1 MKAAISCEGTDPT
14 SAVSRR
20 FGTAQYFL
28 IVDLETGVSNAV
40 ENPGATAQRGA
51 GVQAVALLLGRD
63 IEVLLTGYCSPS
75 MRRQLENNGV
85 KVFSGLAG
93 AAQDVLQRYKAGR
106 IGSRDAEQTGKGGL
120 QMAVSGG
127 NLRESARRS
136 LNQVLSMLP
145 MMIGVVLLVGLFN
158 SFISKASLQ
167 AVFSGHVGLDTL
179 WGACAGSLLAGNP
192 INSYIIGG
200 ELLKQ
205 GISLFAVTAFVLTW
219 VTVGL
224 VQLPAEMAALG
235 RRFALQR
242 NIACFLLAFPIAIAT
257 VVILAVLNGGPA

>member
-1 MKAAISCEGTDPT
+1 MKVAISCEGRDPT

-20 FGTAQYFL
+20 FGTARYFL
-28 IVDLETGVSNAV
+28 IVDLKTEALTAV
-40 ENPGATAQRGA
+40 ENPGAAAQRGA

-63 IEVLLTGYCSPS
+63 VGVLLTGYCSPA
-75 MRRQLENNGV
+75 MQRQLENNGV
-85 KVFSGLAG
+85 KVFSGLTG
-93 AAQDVLQRYKAGR
+93 AAQDVLQRYKTGR
-106 IGSRDAEQTGKGGL
+106 KRSSDAEPTGKGWL
-120 QMAVSGG
+120 RTAVCGE
-127 NLRESARRS
+127 NLRVAARRS
-136 LNQVLSMLP
+136 WNQVLTMLP
-145 MMIGVVLLVGLFN
+145 MTIAVVLLVGLFN
-158 SFISKASLQ
+158 GFISKTFLQ
-167 AVFSGHVGLDTL
+167 AVFSGHVGLDTI

-205 GISLFAVTAFVLTW
+205 GISLFAVTAFMLTW

-235 RRFALQR
+235 RRFALRR
-242 NIACFLLAFPIAIAT
+242 NIACFLLALPMAIAT

>member
-1 MKAAISCEGTDPT
+1 MKVAISCEGTDPT

-28 IVDLETGVSNAV
+28 IVDPETEAFTAV
-40 ENPGATAQRGA
+40 ENPGAAAQRGA

-63 IEVLLTGYCSPS
+63 VGVLLTGYCSPA

-85 KVFSGLAG
+85 QVFSGLTG
-93 AAQDVLQRYKAGR
+93 AAQDVLHRYKEG
-106 IGSRDAEQTGKGGL
+106 GMSSRDSEPDRKRWL
-120 QMAVSGG
+120 QAAFSGDS
-127 NLRESARRS
+127 LRAAAQRS
-136 LNQVLSMLP
+136 WKQVLSMLP
-145 MMIGVVLLVGLFN
+145 IMTGVVLLVGLFN
-158 SFISKASLQ
+158 SFVSRAFLR
-167 AVFSGHVGLDTL
+167 AMFSGHVGLDTL

-205 GISLFAVTAFVLTW
+205 GVSLFAVTAFMLTW

-235 RRFALQR
+235 RRFALRR